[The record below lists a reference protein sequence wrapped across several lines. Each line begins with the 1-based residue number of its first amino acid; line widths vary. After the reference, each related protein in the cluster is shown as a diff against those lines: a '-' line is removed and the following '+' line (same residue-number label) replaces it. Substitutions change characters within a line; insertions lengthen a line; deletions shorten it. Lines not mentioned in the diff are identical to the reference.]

1 MFRHVLNTVAAALAA
16 LFLAMRLEL
25 PMPPIAMV
33 CVFIVMQPAT
43 ELVLAKSLYRLLG
56 TVAGALAACALAAL
70 SASTAEFLAG
80 LGVWA
85 ALLTAAATLSKQPR
99 AYSIVL
105 TGYTPILIGVP
116 AIAHASHV
124 GPDAL
129 ARLAEVGIGIAC
141 ATTAMLLNG
150 PRRPQNPRRKTGVC
164 HDVADTS
171 FTPWVLRARDGSLAM
186 RYFGIVC
193 AAMATLLNG
202 QRRAQ
207 NHQRK
212 TGVCHDVADT
222 SFTPWVLRARD
233 GSLAGLYPALA
244 MLAMAS
250 LWLATSWRGGGMAT
264 LNATV
269 DCALIALAPQPL
281 KAAVQ
286 MTIGTLGAVAAG
298 LALQLAY
305 PLFGAHWLLLAPF
318 LALGAWLTGRQEAL
332 GAGLGFSITLSMLA
346 YPPNAHNGQHL
357 YDAAGL
363 ILSVLILTAIAGVLW
378 TFRQQSDQ
386 P

>member
-1 MFRHVLNTVAAALAA
+1 MFRHVFNTVAAALTA
-16 LFLAMRLEL
+16 LYIAMLMEL

-43 ELVLAKSLYRLLG
+43 KLVLSKSFYRLLG
-56 TVAGALAACALAAL
+56 TVAGALAACALAAI
-70 SASTAEFLAG
+70 SGSTALFLAG

-85 ALLTAAATLSKQPR
+85 ALLTAAAAFSKQPR

-105 TGYTPILIGVP
+105 TGYTPILIGIP
-116 AIAHASHV
+116 AIAHAGHIV
-124 GPDAL
+124 PDAL

-141 ATTAMLLNG
+141 AAAAVLLNG
-150 PRRPQNPRRKTGVC
+150 PPSAPAAPIEPATVPQPASAC
-164 HDVADTS
+164 
-171 FTPWVLRARDGSLAM
+171 RASLA
-186 RYFGIVC
+186 RLHPESARQAPLAGLC
-193 AAMATLLNG
+193 PASASASAWRAALARLG
-202 QRRAQ
+202 PASAWRAS
-207 NHQRK
+207 
-212 TGVCHDVADT
+212 V
-222 SFTPWVLRARD
+222 
-233 GSLAGLYPALA
+233 AGLYPALA

-269 DCALIALAPQPL
+269 DCALVALAPQPVR
-281 KAAVQ
+281 AAVQ
-286 MTIGTLGAVAAG
+286 MTIGTLAAVAAG

-305 PLFGAHWLLLAPF
+305 PLLGAHRLPLVPV
-318 LALGAWLTGRQEAL
+318 LALGAWLTGRQETL

-346 YPPNAHNGQHL
+346 YPPNAHQGQHL

-363 ILSVLILTAIAGVLW
+363 ILSVLILTAIAAVLW
-378 TFRQQSDQ
+378 TFRQRSVR

>member
-16 LFLAMRLEL
+16 LFLAMHLEL

-43 ELVLAKSLYRLLG
+43 ELVLSKSFYRLLG

-70 SASTAEFLAG
+70 SASTAAFLVS

-85 ALLTAAATLSKQPR
+85 ALLTTAAAFSKQPR

-105 TGYTPILIGVP
+105 TGYTPILIGIP
-116 AIAHASHV
+116 AIVHAGQI

-129 ARLAEVGIGIAC
+129 ARLAEVAIGLLC
-141 ATTAMLLNG
+141 AAAAALLNG
-150 PRRPQNPRRKTGVC
+150 PQRALAAQPDRPQRRPAALNALAAVPMLPIRRRRRPAATIARVAAPGTG
-164 HDVADTS
+164 
-171 FTPWVLRARDGSLAM
+171 RAM
-186 RYFGIVC
+186 
-193 AAMATLLNG
+193 
-202 QRRAQ
+202 Q
-207 NHQRK
+207 
-212 TGVCHDVADT
+212 
-222 SFTPWVLRARD
+222 
-233 GSLAGLYPALA
+233 AGLYPALA

-250 LWLATSWRGGGMAT
+250 LWLSTSWRGGGMAT

-269 DCALIALAPQPL
+269 DCALVALAPQPL
-281 KAAVQ
+281 RAAVQ

-305 PLFGAHWLLLAPF
+305 PLLGAYWLLLAPV
-318 LALGAWLTGRQEAL
+318 LAFGAWLTGRQETL

-363 ILSVLILTAIAGVLW
+363 ILSVLMLTTIAAVLW
-378 TFRQQSDQ
+378 TFRQRSIR